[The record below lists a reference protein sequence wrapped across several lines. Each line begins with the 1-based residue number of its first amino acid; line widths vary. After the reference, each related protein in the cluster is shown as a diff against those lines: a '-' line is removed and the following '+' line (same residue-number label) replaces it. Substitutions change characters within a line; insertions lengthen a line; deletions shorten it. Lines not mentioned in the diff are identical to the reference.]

1 MASKRDIRFHW
12 TRRVRRHL
20 KSAKH
25 DVRGQC
31 DTVKQLLSINPEYG
45 QPVKGHGHLR
55 KMRIHVPTARMGKSG
70 GYRCIYR
77 KALID
82 EIEYVVFLAVY
93 FKGKVEDLTED
104 QYKTLEAEAEE
115 VLKDPL
121 GFVWEDPPVVHR

>member
-1 MASKRDIRFHW
+1 
-12 TRRVRRHL
+12 
-20 KSAKH
+20 
-25 DVRGQC
+25 
-31 DTVKQLLSINPEYG
+31 
-45 QPVKGHGHLR
+45 
-55 KMRIHVPTARMGKSG
+55 MGKSG